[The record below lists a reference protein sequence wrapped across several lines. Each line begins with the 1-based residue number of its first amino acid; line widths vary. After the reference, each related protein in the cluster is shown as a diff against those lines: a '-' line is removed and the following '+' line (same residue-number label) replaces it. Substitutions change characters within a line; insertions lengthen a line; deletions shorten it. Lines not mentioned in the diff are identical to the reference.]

1 MNNLERDM
9 MSAARDLLGSG
20 FVVEYYRNA
29 ASDFLQIAEA
39 AIADA
44 YKRGKE
50 EGRRS
55 AYKPSPL
62 PTEPRPEVEDVFG

>member
-1 MNNLERDM
+1 MNDIEKDM
-9 MSAARDLLGSG
+9 IMEARELLGSG
-20 FVVEYYRNA
+20 YVLEYYRNA
-29 ASDFLQIAEA
+29 ASGFIQIAESA
-39 AIADA
+39 VADA
-44 YKRGKE
+44 YKRGIE